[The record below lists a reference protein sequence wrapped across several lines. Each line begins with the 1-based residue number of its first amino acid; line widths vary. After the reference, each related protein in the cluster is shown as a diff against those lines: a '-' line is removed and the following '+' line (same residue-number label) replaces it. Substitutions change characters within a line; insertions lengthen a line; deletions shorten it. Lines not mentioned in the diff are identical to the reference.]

1 MTDQARI
8 LLLCDDRRGNANTIL
23 DHIDAFRRFSRHQVR
38 KFNPKA
44 MRRSRALD
52 LDEFDVIV
60 VHYSVVLSDPF
71 FISPEFM
78 AKLQRFQGLKIEFIQ
93 DDYRWVNRAAAA
105 AREMGIHV
113 LFTVAPEP
121 AAGLLYD
128 KLLPGVRRVQTLTGY
143 VPDNLLG
150 RRIVSLADRPIEVGY
165 RAREP
170 AFWLG
175 RLSQE
180 KIWIGEKFL
189 ERSERFGLRS
199 DIAWKEHDRIYG
211 EEWIR
216 FISSCRT
223 MLGCES
229 GASIADFD
237 GSAEGAVRAY
247 LRAHPAAA
255 FEEVHEAVL
264 QPYEGNVVV
273 NVVSPRVFEAAALKT
288 ALINFPG
295 EYSGV
300 IAPDR
305 NYIVLEKDFSNLDD
319 VVAQLRDDKLVSA
332 MTERTYQDLI
342 ESGRYTYQSFIK
354 EFDAVIDAE
363 ARSMRGRSMAL
374 RWRLA
379 GVERAIHVPG
389 MRVRLLRAAQK
400 VWTRLRGRDQTI
412 SFPIDYESQV
422 EKGLMTLGILI
433 RNPDLRPIFL
443 LGRRSGVPLDRL
455 LREVMELSLLRNAA
469 NGGVERDQR
478 FTVSIEFDE
487 GRGAACFV
495 SIPSGQHAPSDESRM
510 RQRLRTAI
518 RDRDL
523 KILEWDHRAL
533 GGLLHLS
540 RPAMDVGIGFDG
552 LESFSMLMGVGR
564 QHPAALER
572 ALKPLLGADSEVVG
586 VSEPV

>member
-1 MTDQARI
+1 MTSKARI

-23 DHIDAFRRFSRHQVR
+23 DHINAFRRYSSHQVR
-38 KFNPKA
+38 TFNPKA
-44 MRRSRALD
+44 MRRIHALN
-52 LDEFDVIV
+52 LDDFDVVV

-71 FISPEFM
+71 FISPEVM
-78 AKLQRFQGLKIEFIQ
+78 AKLKRFQGLKIEFIQ

-105 AREMGIHV
+105 AREMGIDV

-150 RRIVSLADRPIEVGY
+150 RAVVPLAERPIEVGY

-189 ERSERFGLRS
+189 EHSSQFGLRS
-199 DIAWKEHDRIYG
+199 DVAWKEHDRIYG
-211 EEWIR
+211 EDWIK
-216 FISSCRT
+216 FISSCRA
-223 MLGCES
+223 MLGSES

-237 GSAEGAVRAY
+237 GSAESAVRTY
-247 LRAHPAAA
+247 LRAHPGAP
-255 FEEVHEAVL
+255 FDEVHDAVL
-264 QPYEGNVVV
+264 RPYEGNVIV

-300 IAPDR
+300 IAPGR
-305 NYIVLEKDFSNLDD
+305 NYIVLEKDFSNMKD
-319 VVAQLRDDKLVSA
+319 VVAQLRDDELVSA
-332 MTERTYQDLI
+332 MAEQTYQDLI
-342 ESGRYTYQSFIK
+342 ESGRYTYESFIK

-363 ARSMRGRSMAL
+363 ARSMRGRSVAL

-379 GVERAIHVPG
+379 GAERAIQVPG

-400 VWTRLRGRDQTI
+400 VWTRVRGRDQTI
-412 SFPIDYESQV
+412 GFPIDYESQV
-422 EKGLMTLGILI
+422 EKGLMTLGILL
-433 RNPDLRPIFL
+433 REPDLRPIFR
-443 LGRRSGVPLDRL
+443 LGRRNGVPLDRL
-455 LREVMELSLLRNAA
+455 LREVMELSLLRRAA
-469 NGGVERDQR
+469 DGGVERDQQ
-478 FTVSIEFDE
+478 FTVTIEFDE
-487 GRGAACFV
+487 GRNAACFV
-495 SIPSGQHAPSDESRM
+495 SVPVGQRAGSDDHDM
-510 RQRLRTAI
+510 RERLRTAI

-523 KILEWDHRAL
+523 ATLEWDHRAL
-533 GGLLHLS
+533 GGLLHLT
-540 RPAMDVGIGFDG
+540 RPTMDVGIGFDG
-552 LESFSMLMGVGR
+552 LESFSAIMGVGR
-564 QHPAALER
+564 QHPEALER
-572 ALKPLLGADSEVVG
+572 ALKPLLDREAEGVPVG
-586 VSEPV
+586 